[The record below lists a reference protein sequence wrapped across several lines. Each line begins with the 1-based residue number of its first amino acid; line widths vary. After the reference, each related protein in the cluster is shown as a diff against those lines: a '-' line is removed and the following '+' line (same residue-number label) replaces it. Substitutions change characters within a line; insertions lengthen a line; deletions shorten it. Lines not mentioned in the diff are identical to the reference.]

1 MITVTITVYLL
12 QDNQFLHMK
21 PKGSHDTKEQQ
32 FQDLAERCER
42 IEKMILKMGDEHRY
56 YCQNC
61 NEMIRF
67 SSHSTSALRL
77 DPRQSQYLNSENELD
92 DGEAVTQPSIVV
104 SFESQ
109 V

>member
-1 MITVTITVYLL
+1 M

-21 PKGSHDTKEQQ
+21 PKGFHDTKEQQ
-32 FQDLAERCER
+32 FQDLVERCER

-61 NEMIRF
+61 NEIRF
-67 SSHSTSALRL
+67 SGHSAPELGL
-77 DPRQSQYLNSENELD
+77 DSRQSQYLNQENELD
-92 DGEAVTQPSIVV
+92 KEAVIQPSLVV

>member
-1 MITVTITVYLL
+1 M

-21 PKGSHDTKEQQ
+21 PKGFHDRKEQQ
-32 FQDLAERCER
+32 FQDLVERCER
-42 IEKMILKMGDEHRY
+42 IEKIILKMGDEHRY

-67 SSHSTSALRL
+67 SGHSAPELGL
-77 DPRQSQYLNSENELD
+77 DPRQSQYLSQEIELD
-92 DGEAVTQPSIVV
+92 DEVVIQPSQLAV

>member
-1 MITVTITVYLL
+1 MIIIIVCLL

-21 PKGSHDTKEQQ
+21 PKGFDDTKEQQ
-32 FQDLAERCER
+32 FQDLVERCER
-42 IEKMILKMGDEHRY
+42 IEKMILKMGDEHQY

-67 SSHSTSALRL
+67 SSHSAPVLGL
-77 DPRQSQYLNSENELD
+77 DSRQSQYLNQDNELG
-92 DGEAVTQPSIVV
+92 GEPVTQPSFVV